1 MSLRFRAFDAGD
13 GTSGVWARA
22 ADAVWPEL
30 HAATNPAANVT
41 DAQARQVVG
50 EHLPELL
57 PVLDR
62 LAGVLDR
69 PGAAALLSHLTLKSP
84 FAGCTQTSVEGAL
97 VRNYDFEVDLCDRT
111 IVRSHFLRPVL
122 GMNDVLW
129 GLLDGVNDAGLAV
142 SLTYGGR
149 PEFRP
154 GLSVLLVVRYLLETC
169 DTVAEAWA
177 KVQRLPFATVQN
189 LTLVDRSSALSVF
202 VGPDRAAAVAPEVCI
217 ANHQDRPV
225 SPEQER
231 GSATGARQRAIQAA
245 TLDGSV
251 EKVVD
256 ALLRPP
262 AYVPLTGTFGTLY
275 TAIYRPAEGRV
286 TYVWPD
292 ARVEQSLTDFTS
304 GEWVVLQ

>member
-1 MSLRFRAFDAGD
+1 MSLRFRAYDVGD
-13 GTSGVWARA
+13 GTTGVWAAA
-22 ADAVWPEL
+22 ADAATGL
-30 HAATNPAANVT
+30 ADAADPAVPIT
-41 DAQARQVVG
+41 DARARQVIADY
-50 EHLPELL
+50 LPELV

-69 PGAAALLSHLTLKSP
+69 PGATALLSHLTLKSP

-97 VRNYDFEVDLCDRT
+97 VRNYDFEATLCDRM
-111 IVRSHFLRPVL
+111 IVRSDFLRPVL

-154 GLSVLLVVRYLLETC
+154 GLSILLVVRYLLETC
-169 DTVAEAWA
+169 DTVAEAGE
-177 KVQRLPFATVQN
+177 KVRRLPFATVQN
-189 LTLVDRSSALSVF
+189 LTLVDRTSSMSVF
-202 VGPDRAAAVAPEVCI
+202 VGPDREAAVAPEVCV

-225 SPEQER
+225 PAELEE
-231 GSATGARQRAIQAA
+231 GSGTGARQRAIAAA

-251 EKVVD
+251 DTVVD

-262 AYVPLTGTFGTLY
+262 AYAPFTGGYGTLY
-275 TAIYRPAEGRV
+275 TAVYRPAEGRV
-286 TYVWPD
+286 TYLWPD
-292 ARVEQSLTDFTS
+292 ERVEQSLTEFTS
-304 GEWVVLQ
+304 GEWDVLR